1 MSHSPALSTR
11 IHDQFEA
18 NIQVAQDAVS
28 LLEEPI
34 EQAVQIITNSLMN
47 EGKVLICGQGA
58 SGLAANHMAA
68 ILADRFEQDRPGL
81 AAIALARDGAAMM
94 DDADP
99 LHGFSRQV
107 AALGHPGDVLVV
119 LSIFGE
125 TDAVKAAVRMA
136 HERDMHV
143 VAIIGGDGG
152 SLAESLGE
160 PDVLMCIPTSS
171 APRVIEAQFL
181 VIHCLCD
188 GIDFFL
194 LGA

>member
-18 NIQVAQDAVS
+18 SIQVAQDAVS

-34 EQAVQIITNSLMN
+34 EQAVQIITNGLMN